1 MQLRGVVP
9 IIKAHINN
17 QFFTLVESNVNYWRS
32 ARVID
37 FTADG
42 AGGSDYTRKLT
53 Y

>member
-37 FTADG
+37 FTAYG
-42 AGGSDYTRKLT
+42 AGGSDYTRELT